1 MAVQPF
7 SDDIPQG
14 QSGPESNAFQDR
26 TFMGGIGLSTRSSL
40 FAMLGIVV
48 LICGGFGLNF
58 ADKELTRADTMLRQ
72 ATDLNTFA
80 AAIERDVWR
89 IRAEQG
95 KLSIK
100 SSDATRAAT
109 QEHLALTSAL
119 GQKLDDL
126 YQRPGA
132 APMGEHVSTLRE
144 AVAQYSEQYE
154 KSMQQVANPG
164 PDLTDLEA
172 NMRRAIRSIG
182 KTLTA
187 LNSLS
192 INETMMAIR
201 AATTEFVEAGLSRD
215 LIVIEGHQK
224 EFYRLLISIPMPQET
239 KSALQLGINDY
250 NNALTAYA
258 KVKLVANNT
267 RDRLDEIISYMAPSV
282 DAISGFSGDHFVET
296 EAGRTA
302 LRQQYR
308 TLIAAGGAGAVMLM
322 LLFGLA
328 MLRSI
333 SGPVSAAAK
342 AAKSLRRGDTD
353 IVVWG
358 LANEDETGDIARAFW
373 ALKGS
378 LIEAKKLG
386 EEMEKTRSD
395 AERGRAASAETEW
408 LRRDLESMK
417 AEADKGKEALAEVAL
432 LRKVIDAT
440 ADTIGEKQIAKDNE
454 APPAPAPSTEV
465 ATEMSLDSIS
475 SISRQVARSSESVTA
490 AADEAERTGTLI
502 RNLSDASGKIGA
514 IENLIALIGEQSD
527 MLVINAPPQS
537 PDTNLVI
544 LNGDARADAAAN
556 PDAIAQRFD
565 AIRAAASKANWAVR
579 DIGALIRDSRDVALD
594 IARLSSSEA
603 LEVTTDLLQ
612 QSENLR
618 GMLDNLVHKM
628 QDQITDV
635 PDQQTDD
642 EDLLS

>member
-1 MAVQPF
+1 MAIEPF
-7 SDDIPQG
+7 SSDQTQG
-14 QSGPESNAFQDR
+14 QSGPESTDFQDR

-40 FAMLGIVV
+40 FAMLGIAV
-48 LICGGFGLNF
+48 LICGGFGLYY
-58 ADKELTRADTMLRQ
+58 ADKELAKADAMLSR

-95 KLSIK
+95 ELSKK
-100 SSDATRAAT
+100 SSDAARATT
-109 QEHLALTSAL
+109 QEHLALAAAL
-119 GQKLDDL
+119 GQKLDEL

-144 AVAQYSEQYE
+144 AVAQYGEQYE
-154 KSMQQVANPG
+154 KSMQQAATPG
-164 PDLTDLEA
+164 PDLTSLEA
-172 NMRRAIRSIG
+172 DIRRAIRNIG
-182 KTLTA
+182 KTLTT

-201 AATTEFVEAGLSRD
+201 AATTEFVEGGLSRD

-224 EFYRLLISIPMPQET
+224 EFYRLLISIPMPEET

-267 RDRLDEIISYMAPSV
+267 RDRLDEIISYMTPSV
-282 DAISGFSGDHFVET
+282 DAITGYAGGNFVEAK
-296 EAGRTA
+296 AGRAA

-353 IVVWG
+353 IAVWG

-386 EEMEKTRSD
+386 EEMDKIRSD

-440 ADTIGEKQIAKDNE
+440 ADTISEKQIAKDNE
-454 APPAPAPSTEV
+454 APPAPAPEAASD
-465 ATEMSLDSIS
+465 MSLDSIS
-475 SISRQVARSSESVTA
+475 SISRQVARSSENVTA

-502 RNLSDASGKIGA
+502 RNLSDASGKVDA
-514 IENLIALIGEQSD
+514 IESLIALIGEQSD

-544 LNGDARADAAAN
+544 LNGDARTNGAEN
-556 PDAIAQRFD
+556 SDAIAQRFD

-579 DIGALIRDSRDVALD
+579 DIGNLIKDSRDVALD

-612 QSENLR
+612 QSEYLR
-618 GMLDNLVHKM
+618 GMLDNLVNKM

-635 PDQQTDD
+635 PDQKTSD